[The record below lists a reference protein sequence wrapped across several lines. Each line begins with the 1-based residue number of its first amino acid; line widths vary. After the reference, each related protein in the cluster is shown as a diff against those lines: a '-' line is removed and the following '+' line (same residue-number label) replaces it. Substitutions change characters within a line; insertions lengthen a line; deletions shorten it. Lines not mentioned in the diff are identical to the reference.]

1 MTKSAL
7 AVVGWV
13 ALLTLL
19 AGCTPVQ
26 SGPLSVSPERYAAA
40 FQAARDVLRDAD
52 FVLERTDVQAGVLT
66 TAIKTTAGAASP
78 WDQEQSTAGQEME
91 DLFNRQAR
99 TVRVVFSPR
108 GSVSDPAGLAD
119 VRAATVPIDVEVLA
133 TLYRRQRPGWRPD
146 STGVSLHRH
155 WADTALPARGEQVVA
170 MDEDRGLAAKL
181 KEQIRQ
187 RLAAQAAAP
196 VAPAV
201 ADTADASSGPPASP

>member
-1 MTKSAL
+1 MTRSAL
-7 AVVGWV
+7 AVVGSV
-13 ALLTLL
+13 ALLTLM

-26 SGPLSVSPERYAAA
+26 SGPLSVSPERYPAA

-52 FVLERTDVQAGVLT
+52 FVLERTDVRAGVLT
-66 TAIKTTAGAASP
+66 TAVKTTVGAASP
-78 WDQEQSTAGQEME
+78 WDEEQSTAGQEME

-119 VRAATVPIDVEVLA
+119 VRAASVPIDVEVVA

-155 WADTALPARGEQVVA
+155 WADSATPVRGEQVVA
-170 MDEDRGLAAKL
+170 IDEDRDLAAKL
-181 KEQIRQ
+181 KEQIRR
-187 RLAAQAAAP
+187 RLAAEAAAP
-196 VAPAV
+196 VAPA
-201 ADTADASSGPPASP
+201 ASDTADVSSGAPASP